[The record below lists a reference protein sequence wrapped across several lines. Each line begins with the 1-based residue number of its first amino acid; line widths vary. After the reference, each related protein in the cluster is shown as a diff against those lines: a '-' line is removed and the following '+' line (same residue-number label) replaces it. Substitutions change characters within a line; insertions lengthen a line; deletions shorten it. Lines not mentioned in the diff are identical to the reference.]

1 MNSQLKVYDVDPVFG
16 RHAKDSKITAPMRV
30 GYTTFRPG
38 IAVTT
43 VLDAAA
49 RRYEMSM
56 DADDAIAV
64 AGKISFERLQELDE
78 LIPQT
83 GREFVPYTSY
93 LSLQRE
99 LADYQLQVLQMQRV
113 PVPSFQHRVWEWF
126 KSCFGPAG
134 IKDKLQRY
142 FRFYEEA
149 TELVQ
154 AGGMSRQ
161 EAHRMV
167 DSVYDKAPGKVYQEV
182 GGVATTFA
190 MVCNAEGLDLD
201 HTADTELARVWDKQD
216 EIREKQKHKLHPK
229 SGPTARLYADD

>member
-16 RHAKDSKITAPMRV
+16 RHAKDGKITHSMRV

-38 IAVTT
+38 IAVTS
-43 VLDAAA
+43 VLDAAS

-56 DADDAIAV
+56 DPDDAIAV
-64 AGKISFERLQELDE
+64 AEKISFERLQELDE

-83 GREFVPYTSY
+83 GREFVPYGMY

-99 LADYQLQVLQMQRV
+99 LAEYQLQVLQMQRI
-113 PVPSFQHRVWEWF
+113 PVPSFQQRVWEWF

-161 EAHRMV
+161 DAHRMV

-182 GGVATTFA
+182 GGVATTLA
-190 MVCNAEGLDLD
+190 MVCNAEGLELD
-201 HTADTELARVWDKQD
+201 HTADTELARVWGKQD
-216 EIREKQKHKLHPK
+216 EIREKQKQKLHPV
-229 SGPTARLYADD
+229 SGVSKRLYADD